1 MQIYLVLLDSAERL
15 VELSVSRLPGMLVNE
30 RDARN
35 LIFHNILHGDEALN
49 LVEESGHSSQLQ
61 VENL

>member
-1 MQIYLVLLDSAERL
+1 M
-15 VELSVSRLPGMLVNE
+15 ELSVSRLPGMLVNE